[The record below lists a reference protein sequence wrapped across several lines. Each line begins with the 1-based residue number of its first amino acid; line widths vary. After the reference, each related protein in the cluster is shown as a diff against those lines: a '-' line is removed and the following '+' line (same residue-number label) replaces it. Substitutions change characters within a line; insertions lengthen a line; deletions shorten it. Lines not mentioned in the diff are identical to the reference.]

1 MLLIDSIVIFDNFNQ
16 FSNFYLYTIHMLNRL
31 LIAPHSSIIKL
42 LSLQGIIKINAY
54 SDCIVS
60 PFS

>member
-1 MLLIDSIVIFDNFNQ
+1 
-16 FSNFYLYTIHMLNRL
+16 MLNRL